1 MQAIVNVLTDI
12 GNFFTKI
19 VGFAVQLIEDLVYAV
34 ELLGQVLIK
43 MPDYLIFFP
52 SGISSLIIIGIGVVV
67 VYKVLG
73 RD

>member
-12 GNFFTKI
+12 GNFFAKI

-34 ELLGQVLIK
+34 ELLGQVLVK
-43 MPDYLIFFP
+43 MPDYLVFFP
-52 SGISSLIIIGIGVVV
+52 SGISSLVIVGIGVVV